1 MRLYKASSGM
11 ERGTLYQIRNMI
23 NRRNV
28 TKTPKKNVNAAE
40 DFLEAVVIGYIL
52 AAVMNYLGMSSF
64 DDMPLSSIIS
74 HDVWLEDDAVRE
86 KILNDVSRHIVDQ
99 YVDLATEFKAP
110 LPDSKKPAASKQ
122 DKTAGR
128 VSEYAREVVSLGLLY
143 LDFKDAVREGD
154 GERVLLDWKYLFL
167 LFKASGRK
175 NYAIEAI
182 TLLTQYHITL
192 PPNLAEQ
199 LKWSR
204 FINVHG
210 LPGHNISCDLH
221 MEHINRLVKVSIEGL
236 GANKSEKAITR
247 VGRAVGV
254 LASAIHTYD
263 EELGVP
269 VPSGEH
275 SEKAKYKDI
284 DTITMLLLESGVL
297 DLSSE
302 KKFESFSTL
311 KTNLIRTLKENDL
324 KQWMIEKFSHLTQPQ
339 LGTVNVADD
348 SAEDVAETSI

>member
-1 MRLYKASSGM
+1 M
-11 ERGTLYQIRNMI
+11 
-23 NRRNV
+23 
-28 TKTPKKNVNAAE
+28 
-40 DFLEAVVIGYIL
+40 
-52 AAVMNYLGMSSF
+52 
-64 DDMPLSSIIS
+64 
-74 HDVWLEDDAVRE
+74 
-86 KILNDVSRHIVDQ
+86 
-99 YVDLATEFKAP
+99 
-110 LPDSKKPAASKQ
+110 
-122 DKTAGR
+122 
-128 VSEYAREVVSLGLLY
+128 VSLGLLY

-284 DTITMLLLESGVL
+284 DTITMLLLESAWC
-297 DLSSE
+297 
-302 KKFESFSTL
+302 
-311 KTNLIRTLKENDL
+311 IRPLFRKE
-324 KQWMIEKFSHLTQPQ
+324 
-339 LGTVNVADD
+339 V
-348 SAEDVAETSI
+348 

>member
-11 ERGTLYQIRNMI
+11 ERDTLYQIRNMI

-128 VSEYAREVVSLGLLY
+128 QNC
-143 LDFKDAVREGD
+143 
-154 GERVLLDWKYLFL
+154 
-167 LFKASGRK
+167 RK
-175 NYAIEAI
+175 S
-182 TLLTQYHITL
+182 
-192 PPNLAEQ
+192 
-199 LKWSR
+199 K
-204 FINVHG
+204 
-210 LPGHNISCDLH
+210 
-221 MEHINRLVKVSIEGL
+221 
-236 GANKSEKAITR
+236 
-247 VGRAVGV
+247 
-254 LASAIHTYD
+254 
-263 EELGVP
+263 
-269 VPSGEH
+269 
-275 SEKAKYKDI
+275 
-284 DTITMLLLESGVL
+284 
-297 DLSSE
+297 
-302 KKFESFSTL
+302 
-311 KTNLIRTLKENDL
+311 
-324 KQWMIEKFSHLTQPQ
+324 
-339 LGTVNVADD
+339 
-348 SAEDVAETSI
+348 

>member
-1 MRLYKASSGM
+1 M
-11 ERGTLYQIRNMI
+11 
-23 NRRNV
+23 
-28 TKTPKKNVNAAE
+28 
-40 DFLEAVVIGYIL
+40 
-52 AAVMNYLGMSSF
+52 
-64 DDMPLSSIIS
+64 
-74 HDVWLEDDAVRE
+74 
-86 KILNDVSRHIVDQ
+86 
-99 YVDLATEFKAP
+99 
-110 LPDSKKPAASKQ
+110 
-122 DKTAGR
+122 
-128 VSEYAREVVSLGLLY
+128 
-143 LDFKDAVREGD
+143 
-154 GERVLLDWKYLFL
+154 
-167 LFKASGRK
+167 
-175 NYAIEAI
+175 
-182 TLLTQYHITL
+182 
-192 PPNLAEQ
+192 
-199 LKWSR
+199 
-204 FINVHG
+204 HG

-324 KQWMIEKFSHLTQPQ
+324 KQWMIEKFSDLTQPQ